1 MRREA
6 GLGRRPK
13 GPPAAGSPPGSR
25 FAAWF
30 YAFIQSMF
38 MRCRPDWSARRG
50 APAGSVG
57 LKFVSLAKSMIEP
70 KLSGKSRRWRPAT
83 SLRCAALVMVAGT
96 LSVVAVH
103 ANELNLRDMV
113 LLDRLTWGINASSA
127 AHLQT
132 VGSERWLQE
141 QLHPAANTALPAAAR
156 TQIEAMSDV
165 HKFPFDIAV
174 SFDQQAKSA
183 NQVAD
188 PDQRKAA
195 QQVYQQAMNDRAKQA
210 AARSILRALY
220 APDQLRERM
229 TWFWFNHFNVHQYKA
244 NIRILVGDY
253 EDRAIRPY
261 ALGKFRDLLVATLHH
276 PAMLRYLDNADNAV
290 GHLNENYAR
299 EIMELHTM
307 GVGSG
312 YAQSDVEALA
322 RILTGVGIDLRPED
336 PKLKPELQS
345 QLVREGAFEFNPARH
360 DYGDKTFLGHA
371 IKGRG
376 LAEVDEAIDILVQ
389 HPATATHL
397 SRQIASY
404 FVSDTPP
411 ESLVQQMAQTFKA
424 TGGDIAAVLSTMVH
438 APEFTASLKPGAKF
452 KDPVQYVLSAV
463 RLAYDDKVILN
474 TVPIQSW
481 LNRLSEGLF
490 NHDTP
495 DGYAMTSASWNGP
508 GQMMLRFE
516 IARQIGS
523 GSSGLFKPDVPNAVD
538 QPAFPLIQNSL
549 YFNGLR
555 QTLGSSTLAAL
566 DQAVSP
572 QDWNTL
578 FLSSPEFMR

>member
-1 MRREA
+1 M
-6 GLGRRPK
+6 
-13 GPPAAGSPPGSR
+13 
-25 FAAWF
+25 
-30 YAFIQSMF
+30 MT
-38 MRCRPDWSARRG
+38 
-50 APAGSVG
+50 
-57 LKFVSLAKSMIEP
+57 EP
-70 KLSGKSRRWRPAT
+70 KAWKRSRRSAWAGWLGLIPAV
-83 SLRCAALVMVAGT
+83 AAFGILT
-96 LSVVAVH
+96 VVASD
-103 ANELNLRDMV
+103 AAELSPRDMI

-127 AHLQT
+127 AHLQA
-132 VGSERWLQE
+132 VGTERWLAE
-141 QLHPAANTALPAAAR
+141 QLHPASNTALPDAAR
-156 TQIEAMSDV
+156 AQIEAMPDV
-165 HKFPFDIAV
+165 HKLPFDVVVA
-174 SFDQQAKSA
+174 FDLQAKSA

-188 PDQRKAA
+188 PEQRKAA

-210 AARSILRALY
+210 AARTILRALY
-220 APDQLRERM
+220 SPDQLRERM
-229 TWFWFNHFNVHQYKA
+229 TWFWFNHFNVNQSKA
-244 NIRILVGDY
+244 NLRILVGDY
-253 EDRAIRPY
+253 EDRAIRPC
-261 ALGKFRDLLVATLHH
+261 ALGKFRDLLIATLHH
-276 PAMLRYLDNADNAV
+276 PAMMRYLDNADNAA

-322 RILTGVGIDLRPED
+322 RILTGVGIDLKPED

-376 LAEVDEAIDILVQ
+376 LAEVDEAIDILVR

-397 SRQIASY
+397 SRQIATY
-404 FVSDTPP
+404 FVSDNPP
-411 ESLVQQMAQTFKA
+411 EPLVQRMAQTFKA
-424 TGGDIAAVLSTMVH
+424 TDGDIAAVLSTMVH
-438 APEFTASLKPGAKF
+438 APEFTASLKPGSRF
-452 KDPVQYVLSAV
+452 KDPVQYVFSAV

-474 TVPIQSW
+474 TSSIQSW

-508 GQMMLRFE
+508 GQMMVRFE

-555 QTLGSSTLAAL
+555 QTLGSPTLAAL

>member
-1 MRREA
+1 MTEPNTSRKPQCRMAAFLA
-6 GLGRRPK
+6 G
-13 GPPAAGSPPGSR
+13 
-25 FAAWF
+25 
-30 YAFIQSMF
+30 
-38 MRCRPDWSARRG
+38 G
-50 APAGSVG
+50 ALVLASVG
-57 LKFVSLAKSMIEP
+57 GSDAAEPNARDLA
-70 KLSGKSRRWRPAT
+70 
-83 SLRCAALVMVAGT
+83 
-96 LSVVAVH
+96 
-103 ANELNLRDMV
+103 

-127 AHLQT
+127 AHLQA
-132 VGSERWLQE
+132 VGTERWLAE
-141 QLHPAANTALPAAAR
+141 QLHPAANAALPEAAR
-156 TQIEAMSDV
+156 TQIEAMPDV

-174 SFDQQAKSA
+174 AFDGQAKSA
-183 NQVAD
+183 NQVVD

-210 AARSILRALY
+210 ASRSILRALY

-253 EDRAIRPY
+253 EDRAIRPN
-261 ALGKFRDLLVATLHH
+261 ALGKFRDLLAATLHH
-276 PAMLRYLDNADNAV
+276 PAMLRYLDNADNAA

-322 RILTGVGIDLRPED
+322 RILTGVGIDVKPED

-360 DYGDKTFLGHA
+360 DYGDKVFLGHA

-376 LAEVDEAIDILVQ
+376 LAEVEEAIDILVH
-389 HPATATHL
+389 HPATASHL
-397 SRQIASY
+397 SRQIATY
-404 FVSDTPP
+404 FVSDNPP
-411 ESLVQQMAQTFKA
+411 ESLVQQMAQAFKA
-424 TGGDIAAVLSTMVH
+424 TGGDIAAVLATMVH
-438 APEFTASLKPGAKF
+438 APEFIASLKSGAKF

-463 RLAYDDKVILN
+463 RLAYDDRVILN
-474 TVPIQSW
+474 GLPIQNW
-481 LNRLSEGLF
+481 LNRLGEGLF
-490 NHDTP
+490 NHETP
-495 DGYAMTSASWNGP
+495 DGYSLTSASWNGP
-508 GQMMLRFE
+508 GQMMIRFE

-523 GSSGLFKPDVPNAVD
+523 GSSGLFKPDAPNAVD
-538 QPAFPLIQNSL
+538 QPAFPLIANSL

-555 QTLGSSTLAAL
+555 QTLGPSTLAAL
-566 DQAVSP
+566 DQAISP